1 MYEGG
6 YWNTTG
12 IARHVTVKALLPE
25 MEKRGITV
33 LTHGATGR
41 GNDQVRFQL
50 ATNMLNP
57 HVAVYAPWRDP
68 DVPQGV
74 RRQERDDTTSAR
86 RITYRLLRHTRNPTQ
101 PTPTSWGSHM
111 KPDASNR

>member
-1 MYEGG
+1 MNETFPKSGNGMLACGAEDAIIIDAKDALAEDGIRLIQCQAMYEGG

-25 MEKRGITV
+25 MEKRGISI

-57 HVAVYAPWRDP
+57 SFFCLCPVARC
-68 DVPQGV
+68 
-74 RRQERDDTTSAR
+74 
-86 RITYRLLRHTRNPTQ
+86 
-101 PTPTSWGSHM
+101 
-111 KPDASNR
+111 